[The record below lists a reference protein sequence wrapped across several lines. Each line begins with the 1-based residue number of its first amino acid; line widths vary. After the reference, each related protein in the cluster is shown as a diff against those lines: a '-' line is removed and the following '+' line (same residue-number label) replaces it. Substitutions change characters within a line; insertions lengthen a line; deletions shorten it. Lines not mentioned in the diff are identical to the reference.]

1 MLRGFS
7 GELSAKLHE
16 SDRRSCDHEDIV
28 RMRLLVLTSTALELE
43 PQVEMRGLL
52 GLGEK
57 SKEFPPLAE
66 QNDEQVVFRTAA
78 VAS

>member
-1 MLRGFS
+1 
-7 GELSAKLHE
+7 
-16 SDRRSCDHEDIV
+16 
-28 RMRLLVLTSTALELE
+28 MRLLVLTSTALELE
-43 PQVEMRGLL
+43 PQVEIRGLL
-52 GLGEK
+52 GLEGR